1 MANPNLLAVEAREVL
16 VTPTAPIVNEGQLQ
30 CRVCL
35 EYGGDDFIQPCLCTG
50 SVQWIH
56 RRCLDKWRVSG
67 ANVRAFTHC
76 PQCGFAYIMSLVRAP
91 TEHEQDIR
99 KRRRRLIRHN
109 VRNFVLLSCGIQV
122 ALCLLAMLIHAIDQ
136 KEVLVTFFN
145 LPWNNEQFREGDD
158 DFWNALRHHKSTYY
172 LAACLLSLF
181 VLGVGTTL
189 AACLRGCCSR
199 CPSSAHCPLENC
211 HCNNDPFLNYLACRD
226 CGQCC
231 GDCCEFCGRCD
242 CPDCPRPDADC
253 SNCLRTSNSGGGGG
267 GNGECGHICAM
278 MLLVVVVVFILVGF
292 FLAMAACIAWMQKV
306 VQRYYQLR
314 ELRLLTGEYVVQDLS
329 KLPPFPAMVTT
340 FASSLQASAPPQEG
354 PMDQEEDLSNWV
366 QNNSAPSAP
375 PTSLDWT
382 VAPTTSSTVQQ
393 SLTMD
398 LQAIYGYQV

>member
-16 VTPTAPIVNEGQLQ
+16 VTPTTPSINEGQLQ
-30 CRVCL
+30 CRVCM
-35 EYGGDDFIQPCLCTG
+35 EYGGEDLIQPCLCTG

-67 ANVRAFTHC
+67 SNVRAFTHC

-99 KRRRRLIRHN
+99 KRRRRLLRHS

-122 ALCLLAMLIHAIDQ
+122 ALCLLAMLIRAIDQ

-145 LPWNNEQFREGDD
+145 LPWNNKHFHEGDD
-158 DFWNALRHHKSTYY
+158 DFWNSLRHYKSTYY

-189 AACLRGCCSR
+189 AACLRGCCGC
-199 CPSSAHCPLENC
+199 CPSSVHCPLENC

-242 CPDCPRPDADC
+242 CPDCPSPGTDC
-253 SNCLRTSNSGGGGG
+253 CPRGGSAPSGGSDDGRV
-267 GNGECGHICAM
+267 CAVM
-278 MLLVVVVVFILVGF
+278 IAAVVVLFILVGF
-292 FLAMAACIAWMQKV
+292 MLAMATCITWMQNV
-306 VQRYYQLR
+306 VQKYYQLR
-314 ELRLLTGEYVVQDLS
+314 ELRLLTGEYLVQDLS
-329 KLPPFPAMVTT
+329 KLPLPPSMLT
-340 FASSLQASAPPQEG
+340 ASSSVLQASAPPQEG
-354 PMDQEEDLSNWV
+354 PMEEVEDLSNWA
-366 QNNSAPSAP
+366 QNNAAPSAP
-375 PTSLDWT
+375 PASLDWA
-382 VAPTTSSTVQQ
+382 VVPMTSSTVQQ